1 MRDLLLAAVVFG
13 LLPFVLKRP
22 FWGILL
28 MAWLGYMNPHRLA
41 YGFMLNFP
49 VVQVVVIFTLMG
61 MLMSKEAKRMVWS
74 RESILLVVF
83 VAWMGVTTTFALYQ
97 DLAIAQYNKVIKI
110 QFLTFMTILMLT
122 TPERV
127 KWFVWVIVLSLGFY
141 GFKGGIFTIVNGGSY
156 RVQGP
161 ATTFIGGNNEL
172 ALALVMTIPLMRFL
186 QLQATRQLVKHGL
199 TVLMLLTA
207 ISAIGS
213 QSRGALLALSITG
226 FIFWIKTNNK
236 LVSGFLILLVA
247 GFILSLMPDA
257 WFDRMGTIKTYAEDD
272 SALGRINAWWMA
284 WNLALN
290 RITGGGFESFL
301 APTFAMYAPE
311 PWRVHDSHSIYFQI
325 MGHHGFI
332 GLGMFLSLLAMTWFT
347 CSRVARLT
355 KDDPQRLWA
364 QQLARMIQVSLVAYM
379 VGGAFLGLGYFDYF
393 YHLVALTVVTHHL
406 SRNPSPTPA
415 PLPRPTLSTAGG
427 RQHLSP
433 LEM

>member
-1 MRDLLLAAVVFG
+1 MRDLLLACVVFG

-22 FWGILL
+22 FWGILM

-41 YGFMLNFP
+41 FGFMRDFP
-49 VVQVVVIFTLMG
+49 VVQVVVIVTLMG
-61 MLMSKEAKRMVWS
+61 MLISKEPKRMVWT

-83 VAWMGVTTTFALYQ
+83 IAWMGVTTTFAIYQ
-97 DLAIAQYNKVIKI
+97 DLAINQYIKVIKI
-110 QFLTFMTILMLT
+110 QTLTFMTILMLT

-127 KWFVWVIVLSLGFY
+127 KWFVWAVVLSLGFY

-161 ATTFIGGNNEL
+161 QGTFIGGNNEL

-186 QLQATRQLVKHGL
+186 QLQAKQQLVKHGL
-199 TVLMLLTA
+199 TALMLLTA
-207 ISAIGS
+207 VAAIGT
-213 QSRGALLALSITG
+213 QSRGALLALSMTG
-226 FIFWIKTNNK
+226 FIFWIKTKNK
-236 LVSGFLILLVA
+236 FVSGFLILLA
-247 GFILSLMPDA
+247 AAFILALMPDA
-257 WFDRMGTIKTYAEDD
+257 WFERMATIKTYSEDD

-284 WNLALN
+284 WYLALD

-311 PWRVHDSHSIYFQI
+311 PFRVHDSHSIYFQI

-347 CSRVARLT
+347 CGRVARLT
-355 KDDPQRLWA
+355 QGDPQRLWA
-364 QQLARMIQVSLVAYM
+364 QQLSRMIQVSLVAYM

-393 YHLVALTVVTHHL
+393 YHLVALAVVTYHL
-406 SRNPSPTPA
+406 GGLPA
-415 PLPRPTLSTAGG
+415 RTLDRVRDTSQQALRGG
-427 RQHLSP
+427 
-433 LEM
+433 